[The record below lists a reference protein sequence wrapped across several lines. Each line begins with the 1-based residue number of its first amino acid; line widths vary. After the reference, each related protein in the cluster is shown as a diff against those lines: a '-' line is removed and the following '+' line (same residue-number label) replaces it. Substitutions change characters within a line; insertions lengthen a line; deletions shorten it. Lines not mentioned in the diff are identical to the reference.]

1 MNLLPKTREDF
12 GEKEYWNAFFRKRGS
27 KAFEW

>member
-1 MNLLPKTREDF
+1 MNLLPKTYEDF